1 MHRLLNSP
9 GTPSPPQPPYVITWT
24 VKIRPFPCPTQNC
37 DLHRTG
43 YIVGSPGEWVLV
55 SHLLANLLNMQQ
67 RSQTIRHRQPSCSL
81 RAWAKTSHLLV
92 TKNARTCGQ
101 QNSTPMCNEMQV
113 ASIDW
118 MLWNNQLLV
127 GQILLYAICSLQADS
142 ENRVCRFAKVVCCDL
157 HQNSGQIFHW
167 ISVTNAG
174 LMGGLPICSL
184 ENIFF
189 SWGREE
195 CLWNTMCN
203 KE

>member
-24 VKIRPFPCPTQNC
+24 VKIRPFPCPTQIC

-67 RSQTIRHRQPSCSL
+67 RSRTIRHRQPSCSL

-127 GQILLYAICSLQADS
+127 GQILLHAICSLHKPIPRIGFADFQ
-142 ENRVCRFAKVVCCDL
+142 RWFAAICIKILARFFIGFLSPTPA
-157 HQNSGQIFHW
+157 
-167 ISVTNAG
+167 
-174 LMGGLPICSL
+174 
-184 ENIFF
+184 
-189 SWGREE
+189 
-195 CLWNTMCN
+195 
-203 KE
+203 